1 MKAMLTMTV
10 LMVLVLATLATAMPA
25 HKGMP
30 IEVAG
35 DWQVKVGPG
44 QVTLGGREINLAAPV
59 VVDLAPVAVVS
70 VRDEEQPRLPVYN
83 DKAGPW
89 MRGLHPRA
97 LLAQECVCT
106 GLLMPGSLKVKAG
119 PGDAAAFE
127 PGKDFKLEEFW
138 TGIGRI
144 EGSTIAENQKV
155 WLDYDYVP
163 CRLDS
168 IVMDAA
174 GQVKVVPG
182 TPAQNMAR
190 PPTLPEGET
199 AIGRV
204 WLQGP
209 TEKLGDI
216 NLYPIEPVA
225 AQLIAPA
232 PVAEQLLPKTLQ
244 KLRNGEKV
252 LIVAWGDSVT
262 AGSGCGGQPQ
272 YWYQNRFGVELHE
285 RFPQSEVEVKTAG
298 WGGRNSRVYMDQPRG
313 AQFDFVRDVLEPKPD
328 LVVIEFVNDS
338 YLHDEALVKQ
348 YDEIVQKIGGNG
360 SEIIFLTPHLVRPDW
375 MGQKDMRF
383 DDDPRPYVRDLRKY
397 AADHNLALAD
407 GSARWCRLWRQG
419 LPYIIFEAN
428 WINHP
433 EAQGLQLFVD
443 ALMALFPEK

>member
-1 MKAMLTMTV
+1 MPAMLTVTIV
-10 LMVLVLATLATAMPA
+10 LLLVLATAACAMPA

-30 IEVAG
+30 IEIAG

-44 QVTLGGREINLAAPV
+44 QVTLDGRAITLAEPV
-59 VVDLAPVAVVS
+59 VVSIAPVAVVS
-70 VRDEEQPRLPVYN
+70 VRDEETPRLPMY
-83 DKAGPW
+83 DEKTGPW
-89 MRGLHPRA
+89 RRGLHPKA

-106 GLLMPGSLKVKAG
+106 GLLVPGSLKVKAG
-119 PGDAAAFE
+119 PGEAQVFE
-127 PGKDFKLEEFW
+127 PNKDVRVEEFW
-138 TGIGRI
+138 TGVGRVEGGPIGD
-144 EGSTIAENQKV
+144 NQKV

-174 GQVKVVPG
+174 GKVKVVAG
-182 TPAQNMAR
+182 TPAANMAR
-190 PPTLPEGET
+190 PPTLPAGET
-199 AIGRV
+199 AIARV

-209 TEKLGDI
+209 TARLSDL
-216 NLYPIEPVA
+216 NLYPIEPETPFA
-225 AQLIAPA
+225 TA
-232 PVAEQLLPKTLQ
+232 PVADTLLPKTLG
-244 KLRNGEKV
+244 KLRKGEKV

-298 WGGRNSRVYMDQPRG
+298 WGGRNSRTYMDQPRG

-338 YLHDEALVKQ
+338 YLSGEALTKQ
-348 YDEIVQKIGGNG
+348 YDEILQKITGNG

-375 MGQKDMRF
+375 LKLADPRV
-383 DDDPRPYVRDLRKY
+383 DDDPRPYVQDLRKF
-397 AADHNLALAD
+397 AAARSIALAD

-419 LPYIIFEAN
+419 IPYIIYEAN

-443 ALMALFPEK
+443 ALMALFPDK